1 MIHINTHSLTLAGK
15 DWLANSRHQRIL
27 HFFDQAC
34 NLINERRDVLS
45 IVTPKVGNGPFNLV
59 MENEI
64 CFSEY
69 INLESPISTS
79 LDQLSLGALTINTL
93 NASIWS
99 PRLDWE
105 GLYVKRN
112 EILNQLRSLPLTIYQ
127 ADDSN
132 RNFAIFAHSHST
144 TDHLQSLTANLASA
158 VAAANI
164 PACCIFTSQL
174 AGLGIGL
181 TPAGDDFILGAVLAA
196 WIIHPPETA
205 SLLAKEITNTAAPLT
220 TSLSAAW
227 LRSAGKGEAG
237 ILWHNFF
244 DALAAHDPMH
254 IQEALDKINAVG
266 ETSGA
271 DALAGF
277 IGVVLNWMESKQKEL
292 TLHEDT
298 SG

>member
-1 MIHINTHSLTLAGK
+1 MTHINTHSFTLPGK
-15 DWLANSRHQRIL
+15 DWLANSCYPCIL
-27 HFFDQAC
+27 HVFDQAC

-59 MENEI
+59 IENEI

-244 DALAAHDPMH
+244 DALISVDAIA
-254 IQEALDKINAVG
+254 IQLSVKKILSIG
-266 ETSGA
+266 HTSGA

-277 IGVVLNWMESKQKEL
+277 FGVFTAWAGVFRKNLV
-292 TLHEDT
+292 
-298 SG
+298 GV